1 MPNWNCAKNSYNL
14 SEELMIGL
22 VLNEYKNKTKKG
34 FISCYCKANISTKYD
49 FEFSNGVKI
58 CQIWL

>member
-1 MPNWNCAKNSYNL
+1 
-14 SEELMIGL
+14 MIGL